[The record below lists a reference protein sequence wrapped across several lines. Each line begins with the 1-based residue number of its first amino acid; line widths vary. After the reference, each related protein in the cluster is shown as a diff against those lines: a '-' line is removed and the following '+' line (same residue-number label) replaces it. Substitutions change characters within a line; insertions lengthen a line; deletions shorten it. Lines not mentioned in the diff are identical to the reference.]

1 MTLYNGVFSCVA
13 AYNKR
18 VITVGIDEVG
28 RGSWAGPLV
37 AGAVILLDDGIAGLS
52 DSKKLTKTQREA
64 LDIQIRAQAVAYGIG
79 WVEAAEVDDYGL
91 TAAVG
96 LAMQR
101 ALAQL
106 KVDFDEMII
115 DGNLN
120 YFPDE
125 PRAKAVIKA
134 DDSVPAVSAASIIA
148 KVARDSYMANIAHAK
163 FPEYAFDKHVGY
175 GTSLHQQML
184 KSYGICDLHRKS
196 FRPVQAILAASI

>member
-1 MTLYNGVFSCVA
+1 
-13 AYNKR
+13 

-37 AGAVILLDDGIAGLS
+37 AGAVILPTDGIAGLS
-52 DSKKLTKTQREA
+52 DSKKLTKVQREA
-64 LDIQIRAQAVAYGIG
+64 LDLQIRAQALTYGIG

-106 KVDFDEMII
+106 KVDYEEMII

-148 KVARDSYMANIAHAK
+148 KVARDSYMSNIAHAK

-184 KSYGICDLHRKS
+184 KSYGICDIHRKS
-196 FRPVQAILAASI
+196 FRPVQARSNTDRMTNSAVAWNTSPRAS

>member
-1 MTLYNGVFSCVA
+1 
-13 AYNKR
+13 

-37 AGAVILLDDGIAGLS
+37 AGAVIISDDLQGLA
-52 DSKKLTKTQREA
+52 DSKKLTKAQRQA
-64 LDIQIRAQAVAYGIG
+64 LDLQIRSQAQAYGIG
-79 WVEAAEVDDYGL
+79 WVDANEVDDYGL

-101 ALAQL
+101 ALAQIQI
-106 KVDFDEMII
+106 DFEEIII
-115 DGNLN
+115 DGAMN

-134 DDSVPAVSAASIIA
+134 DDSVAAVSAASIIA
-148 KVARDSYMANIAHAK
+148 KVARDNYMANIAHSK
-163 FPEYAFDKHVGY
+163 YPEYAFDRHVGY

-196 FRPVQAILAASI
+196 FRPVQAIMAANI